1 MSAPKDELRER
12 LTAALSEVSLAE
24 GALETTL
31 RALGSG
37 GPRAEK
43 VAVTAV
49 VTEAFARLRRAH
61 EELTRLRD
69 LLQLADD

>member
-1 MSAPKDELRER
+1 MSALKDELRQR

-24 GALETTL
+24 EALETTL
-31 RALGSG
+31 HELGNG

-49 VTEAFARLRRAH
+49 VSEAFARLRRAH
-61 EELTRLRD
+61 EELNRLRELIEID
-69 LLQLADD
+69 E

>member
-1 MSAPKDELRER
+1 MTSPKVELRQR

-24 GALETTL
+24 GVLETTL
-31 RALGSG
+31 RELGNG

-49 VTEAFARLRRAH
+49 VSEAFARLRRAH
-61 EELTRLRD
+61 EDLNRVRD
-69 LLQLADD
+69 LIEIDDE